1 MRTDVLDGSTAA
13 AACSRAATGA
23 RLELYWIPL
32 GAGTRVVRI
41 SGKVYE
47 ACCALSQ
54 RRPRKDLY
62 HSALVAHTTD
72 GRTVVE
78 MAPIPD
84 ASGPRARGVVAE
96 GCVGTRWARRF
107 RRFRYEI
114 RRWPEGVIPD
124 LSYAIASPV
133 QIADDPAVVHRVLE
147 LVSRVPTPVW
157 GRDELHTGEMWNSN
171 SVVSWALTGA
181 GVCSK
186 AGRPPGDGRAPG
198 WDAGVLAAQR
208 CLIGCTS
215 MSDKFDASPRRATWR
230 T

>member
-1 MRTDVLDGSTAA
+1 MTTDALDGSTVAA
-13 AACSRAATGA
+13 SSFRADTRA

-32 GAGTRVVRI
+32 GAGTRVVRF

-47 ACCALSQ
+47 AWSALSQ
-54 RRPRKDLY
+54 RRPRKHLY
-62 HSALVAHTTD
+62 HSALVANLPD
-72 GRTVVE
+72 GRTVIE

-84 ASGPRARGVVAE
+84 ARGPRARGVVAE

-107 RRFRYEI
+107 RLFRYEI

-124 LSYAIASPV
+124 LSYAVASPV
-133 QIADDPAVVHRVLE
+133 EIADDPAVVQRVLE

-171 SVVSWALTGA
+171 SVVSWALTRA
-181 GVCSK
+181 GVCSR
-186 AGRPPGDGRAPG
+186 AGRPPGGGRAPG

-208 CLIGCTS
+208 SVIGCPT
-215 MSDKFDASPRRATWR
+215 DARGLDSVPRRERWR
-230 T
+230 S